1 MAYRREVCF
10 IFRKNQGAGPAQ
22 EKRKLSHG
30 PKPAH
35 GLSLDRT
42 VCILLSRSWRWAHLS
57 FPPILRMGLQ
67 MDGGKPQMEGLVV
80 PRRLCGVDSQA
91 PIPTLLRQEKELLTG
106 FSLWDI
112 SSGSWLVPSPNKCSY
127 VLAKPDPSSN
137 PNPLTLTLNPY
148 PLALTLTKQ
157 EAMETTKLK
166 TPSGLLKLAN
176 IWSSPVIHNTVT
188 IFSVEHFKQLK

>member
-1 MAYRREVCF
+1 M
-10 IFRKNQGAGPAQ
+10 
-22 EKRKLSHG
+22 
-30 PKPAH
+30 
-35 GLSLDRT
+35 
-42 VCILLSRSWRWAHLS
+42 
-57 FPPILRMGLQ
+57 
-67 MDGGKPQMEGLVV
+67 
-80 PRRLCGVDSQA
+80 
-91 PIPTLLRQEKELLTG
+91 
-106 FSLWDI
+106 
-112 SSGSWLVPSPNKCSY
+112 PSPNKCSY